1 MAENGIFGHVGQSEV
16 SENGPN
22 EFAMPQNPRI
32 YTKILFL
39 ACSELKLQ
47 VWPCYG
53 HFGHLGHSEV
63 SENGHKEFPM
73 PQYLGIDTKIPFLA
87 GSDPK

>member
-1 MAENGIFGHVGQSEV
+1 MVIWV
-16 SENGPN
+16 
-22 EFAMPQNPRI
+22 AMN
-32 YTKILFL
+32 
-39 ACSELKLQ
+39 
-47 VWPCYG
+47 G

-73 PQYLGIDTKIPFLA
+73 PQYMGIDTKITFLV